1 MLWPSALAL
10 VLSTSA
16 YAPQAAAPQPIGD
29 AIRRVT
35 NETEKFYG
43 KQWQMSGETLRVAML
58 EPGERMRFSGTFTTE
73 TVSFSFAGQNNTTK
87 FEMNIVDPVT
97 KKVVETAE
105 SDSLGS
111 IYFMPQK
118 NKSYSI
124 ELVNKGDLPSVVA
137 VTQVVGG
144 LGAQL
149 PLSKYRFLASS
160 SGHAMW
166 DMAAAGDIT
175 IPVNTTFFKAAV
187 VPAKGTF
194 VAPLTLGQGS
204 FQVIGY
210 GDTDTAKVKADLL
223 DKSNKVLATLTDDGS
238 GARFKNYPNGS
249 STVAKIRLTNP
260 TSKRVVYSWA
270 VVNKN

>member
-1 MLWPSALAL
+1 MFSSAALAL
-10 VLSTSA
+10 VLSSSVV
-16 YAPQAAAPQPIGD
+16 APQAPAPQPIGD

-43 KQWQMSGETLRVAML
+43 RQWQMSGETLRVAML
-58 EPGERMRFSGTFTTE
+58 EPGEKMRFSGAFTTE
-73 TVSFSFAGQNNTTK
+73 TVSFTYAGQNNTTK
-87 FEMNIVDPVT
+87 FAMNIVDPVT

-105 SDSLGS
+105 SDSVGS
-111 IYFMPQK
+111 IYFMPKK
-118 NKSYSI
+118 NKAYNI
-124 ELVNKGDLPSVVA
+124 ELVNMGDLPSVVA

-149 PLSKYRFLASS
+149 PLSKYKFLASS

-166 DMAAAGDIT
+166 DMASSGEIT
-175 IPVNTTFFKAAV
+175 IPVNSTFFKAAV
-187 VPAKGTF
+187 VPAKGSF
-194 VAPLTLGQGS
+194 VAPLALGQGS

-210 GDTDTAKVKADLL
+210 GDTDTLKVKADLL

-238 GARFKNYPNGS
+238 GARFKDFPNGS

>member
-1 MLWPSALAL
+1 MLSSAALAL
-10 VLSTSA
+10 ILSSSVL
-16 YAPQAAAPQPIGD
+16 APQAPAPQPIGD

-58 EPGERMRFSGTFTTE
+58 EPGEWMRFSGTFTTE
-73 TVSFSFAGQNNTTK
+73 TVSFTFAGQNNTTK
-87 FEMNIVDPVT
+87 FEMNIVDPAT
-97 KKVVETAE
+97 KKVVENAE

-111 IYFMPQK
+111 IYFMPTK
-118 NKSYSI
+118 NKAYMI
-124 ELVNKGDLPSVVA
+124 ELGNKGDLPSVVA

-149 PLSKYRFLASS
+149 PLSKYKFLASS

-210 GDTDTAKVKADLL
+210 GDTDTLKVKADLL
-223 DKSNKVLATLTDDGS
+223 DKSNKVLATLIDDGS

-260 TSKRVVYSWA
+260 TAKRVVYSWA

>member
-1 MLWPSALAL
+1 MLTAAVFAVALTSTAL
-10 VLSTSA
+10 
-16 YAPQAAAPQPIGD
+16 APQAAAPQPIGD

-43 KQWQMSGETLRVAML
+43 KQWQMVGETLRVALL
-58 EPGERMRFSGTFTTE
+58 EPGERMRFSGAFTTE
-73 TVSFSFAGQNNTTK
+73 TVSFTFAGQNNTTK

-97 KKVVETAE
+97 KKVLEKAE

-111 IYFMPQK
+111 IYFMPKK
-118 NKSYSI
+118 NKPYLI
-124 ELVNKGDLPSVVA
+124 ELVNMGNLPSVVA

-149 PLSKYRFLASS
+149 PLSKYKFLASS
-160 SGHAMW
+160 SGHALW
-166 DMAAAGDIT
+166 DGAAAGEISIT
-175 IPVNTTFFKAAV
+175 VNTTFFKAAV

-194 VAPLTLGQGS
+194 VAALGLGQGS

-210 GDTDTAKVKADLL
+210 GDTDTLKLKAELL
-223 DKSNKVLATLTDDGS
+223 DKSSKVLATLTDDGS
-238 GARFKNYPNGS
+238 GARLKDFPNGS
-249 STVAKIRLTNP
+249 SAVAKIRFTNP

>member
-1 MLWPSALAL
+1 MLSSAVLAL
-10 VLSTSA
+10 VLSTTV
-16 YAPQAAAPQPIGD
+16 YAPQAATPQPIGD

-58 EPGERMRFSGTFTTE
+58 EPGEKMRFSGTFTTE
-73 TVSFSFAGQNNTTK
+73 TVSFTYAGQNNTTK

-97 KKVVETAE
+97 KKVVENAE

-111 IYFMPQK
+111 IYFMPTK
-118 NKSYSI
+118 NKAYLI
-124 ELVNKGDLPSVVA
+124 EVVNQGDLPSVVA

-149 PLSKYRFLASS
+149 PLSKYKFLASS

-166 DMAAAGDIT
+166 DMAAAGEIT

-194 VAPLTLGQGS
+194 VAPLGLGQGS

-210 GDTDTAKVKADLL
+210 GDTDTQKVKAELL

-238 GARFKNYPNGS
+238 GARFKNFPNGS
-249 STVAKIRLTNP
+249 TAVAKIRLTNP

>member
-1 MLWPSALAL
+1 MLSSAVLAL
-10 VLSTSA
+10 VLSTTA
-16 YAPQAAAPQPIGD
+16 YAPQASTPQPIGD

-58 EPGERMRFSGTFTTE
+58 EPGEKMRFSGAFTTE
-73 TVSFSFAGQNNTTK
+73 TVSFSYAGQNNTTK
-87 FEMNIVDPVT
+87 FAMNILDPGT

-111 IYFMPQK
+111 IYFMPEK

-124 ELVNKGDLPSVVA
+124 ELVNNGDLPSVVA
-137 VTQVVGG
+137 LIQVVGG

-149 PLSKYRFLASS
+149 PLSKYKFLASS
-160 SGHAMW
+160 SGHALW
-166 DMAAAGDIT
+166 EMAAAGEIT

-187 VPAKGTF
+187 VPAKGSF
-194 VAPLTLGQGS
+194 VAPLALGQGS

-249 STVAKIRLTNP
+249 STVAKIRFTNP